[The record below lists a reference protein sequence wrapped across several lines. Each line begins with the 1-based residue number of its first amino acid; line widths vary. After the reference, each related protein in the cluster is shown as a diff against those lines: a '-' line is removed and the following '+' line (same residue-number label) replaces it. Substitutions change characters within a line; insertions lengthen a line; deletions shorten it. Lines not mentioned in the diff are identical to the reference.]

1 MKRKMLRSFAVL
13 AAGVGLVVCAE
24 AANYPEQDPA
34 RVAAIAS
41 RLPERPGSPAPRPS
55 DRTAWA
61 FLANDPAAATF
72 IAEAA
77 KQIGCPIPELP
88 DELYLEFRRNGNR
101 SHYERPFFKKL
112 TTFNLFM
119 LAEALEWKGRFVPE
133 IKRYLEAILAEK
145 TWTLPAHD
153 KRLDSFEGRKPLVKL
168 FSTQRAWVVSYAIDW
183 FGEVLP
189 PDLVA
194 RAKAECRRRILD
206 PYLKACGSLEQVKET
221 ECNWFWGTANW
232 SPVCHAGCVATALI
246 LAEDRRERAACI
258 EAAERAMP
266 YYLSGFTDDGYCS
279 EGMAYWDYGFGN
291 YTALVSLV
299 GQTTGWFVDLGAR
312 TPKAARVAAYA
323 MSFQLEPGLSP
334 RFADGGGDPERALVE
349 MAHRFWPDSI
359 PASVADCPLLAG
371 TTTNYGQ
378 YPSCPT
384 LAMRA
389 FGPKGWRGTKALS
402 DKLPARTEFEC
413 AQVYLMRPGDGKEGL
428 ALALKGGHN
437 AEFHNHND
445 VGTYAISFKGEILA
459 GDVGGEQ
466 YTARTFSAH
475 RYDSDVLNSFGHPV
489 PRIGGGLQLKGP
501 SYAAKVVRTSFGPEK
516 DEVVLDLKGAYSC
529 PALKQL
535 ERTFIYN
542 RVQGTV
548 TIRDEVA
555 FSEPIAFDVPVT
567 TLVRV
572 EKSGEGLVLVGQKAK
587 LRTSVRVEGGNW
599 SWDEHILENGRP
611 STPRRMAVTFEKPV
625 TKALVEFTFAP

>member
-1 MKRKMLRSFAVL
+1 MKRKTLRSFAVL
-13 AAGVGLVVCAE
+13 AAGVCLVVCAV

-34 RVAAIAS
+34 RVMAIAA
-41 RLPERPGSPAPRPS
+41 RLPERPGTPAPRPS
-55 DRTAWA
+55 DRAAWA
-61 FLANDPAAATF
+61 FLVNDPTAAGL

-88 DELYLEFRRNGNR
+88 DELYLEFQRNGNR
-101 SHYERPFFKKL
+101 SHYERPFFKRL
-112 TTFNLFM
+112 SQFNLFM

-133 IKRYLEAILAEK
+133 IKRFLEAILAEK

-246 LAEDRRERAACI
+246 LAEDRRERAVCI

-279 EGMAYWDYGFGN
+279 EGMAYWNYGFGN

-299 GQTTGWFVDLGAR
+299 GQATGWFVDLGAR
-312 TPKAARVAAYA
+312 TPKTARVAAYA
-323 MSFQLEPGLSP
+323 MNFQLEPGLSP

-359 PASVADCPLLAG
+359 PASAADCPLLAG

-378 YPSCPT
+378 YPACHT

-389 FGPKGWRGTKALS
+389 FGPKGWSGTKALS

-445 VGTYAISFKGEILA
+445 VGTYAISFKHEILA
-459 GDVGGEQ
+459 GDVGGEA

-489 PRIGGGLQLKGP
+489 PRIGGGLQPHGRP
-501 SYAAKVVRTSFGPEK
+501 YAAKVVRTSFGPEK

-542 RVQGTV
+542 RAQGTV

-567 TLVRV
+567 TLARV
-572 EKSGEGLVLVGQKAK
+572 KKSKRELVLVGEKTK
-587 LRTSVRVEGGNW
+587 LRVSVRVEGGNW
-599 SWDEHILENGRP
+599 SWDERILENGRS
-611 STPRRMAVTFEKPV
+611 STPRRVAVTFEKPV
-625 TKALVEFTFAP
+625 STALVEFTFAP